1 MFRADVTLID
11 LASFVNG
18 KLDDLLCT
26 WRQANFAQDNAV
38 TAPDDKFNCIAY
50 SLWLDAHAFQ
60 YQICHAV
67 ADIEETQQ
75 DMFRPN
81 IIVRETLRRYLSKA
95 QRLFR
100 MLVKFVESISV
111 VHQLRSFFFCVL
123 SAHVSTGLRR

>member
-1 MFRADVTLID
+1 MFGADVTLIE
-11 LASFVNG
+11 LASFVHCQF
-18 KLDDLLCT
+18 DDLLRT
-26 WRQANFAQDNAV
+26 WRQANFAEDNAV
-38 TAPDDKFNCIAY
+38 TATNNKFNCIAY

-100 MLVKFVESISV
+100 MLV
-111 VHQLRSFFFCVL
+111 
-123 SAHVSTGLRR
+123 